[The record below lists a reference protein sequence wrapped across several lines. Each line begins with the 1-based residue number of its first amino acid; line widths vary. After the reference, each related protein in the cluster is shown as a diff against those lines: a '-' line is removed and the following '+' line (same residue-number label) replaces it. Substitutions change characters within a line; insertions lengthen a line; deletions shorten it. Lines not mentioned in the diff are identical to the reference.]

1 MMMCPLPLVIQMSQ
15 LASVLYDQM
24 PTPCQAERRSI
35 PLADLIISEKS
46 SSCWLWEVK
55 DAGSLGSAF
64 DDVMLPW
71 PGMC

>member
-1 MMMCPLPLVIQMSQ
+1 MMCPLPLVIQMSQ

-24 PTPCQAERRSI
+24 PTPCQAERHPI
-35 PLADLIISEKS
+35 PLADLITSEKS
-46 SSCWLWEVK
+46 FSCWLWEEK

-64 DDVMLPW
+64 DDVKLPW